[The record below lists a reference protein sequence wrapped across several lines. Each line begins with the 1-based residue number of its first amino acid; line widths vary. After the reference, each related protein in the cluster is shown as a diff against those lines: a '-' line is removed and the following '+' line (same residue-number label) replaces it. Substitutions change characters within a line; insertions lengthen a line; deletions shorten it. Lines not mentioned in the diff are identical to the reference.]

1 MKGELFMN
9 VNIKN
14 VGVIQDSTLE
24 LKGLTV
30 ITGQNNSGKTTVG
43 KTLYSIFSAKE
54 DLYDDATRDIIKY
67 AKNKLARLIRESALA
82 FFLRSHRIY
91 ANHDEPIKN
100 NPLLNVYRDEFPE
113 LNTIEDIQ
121 NFTLFLCDEIDQIEF
136 NSLLKQS
143 GHVANVTKY
152 IDEDSFKNK
161 MNRLIEELHKLVET
175 VTKLSDFAFY
185 EKTKIFKTMQTE
197 FSNQIPPVRLPD
209 NYISTLSLKE
219 KNEFFEVKIDSKA
232 KKVITKGYLGFEGI
246 GNVVFIDDVTV
257 IDNASPSFSNVY
269 SQGKSIYN
277 EGELSEVIEAL
288 DHKISLICKLSS
300 THDIVETIVRNEA
313 YDHIIGNLISLL
325 EGNIILND
333 GEFVCSSDKLEISNL
348 AMGAKLFAI
357 LLMLISN
364 GSINE
369 KTLLI
374 LDEPEAHLHPSWQNR
389 LAEIIILL
397 MKQIGIKILITSHS
411 PNFILALQTYSI
423 KYKVEQECN
432 FYTTQKR
439 EDNYII
445 DYKKMNNEL
454 PQVYAD
460 FARPFSQ
467 IKAIYDTLKNGE
479 NYD

>member
-1 MKGELFMN
+1 M
-9 VNIKN
+9 
-14 VGVIQDSTLE
+14 
-24 LKGLTV
+24 
-30 ITGQNNSGKTTVG
+30 
-43 KTLYSIFSAKE
+43 
-54 DLYDDATRDIIKY
+54 
-67 AKNKLARLIRESALA
+67 
-82 FFLRSHRIY
+82 
-91 ANHDEPIKN
+91 
-100 NPLLNVYRDEFPE
+100 
-113 LNTIEDIQ
+113 
-121 NFTLFLCDEIDQIEF
+121 
-136 NSLLKQS
+136 
-143 GHVANVTKY
+143 
-152 IDEDSFKNK
+152 
-161 MNRLIEELHKLVET
+161 
-175 VTKLSDFAFY
+175 
-185 EKTKIFKTMQTE
+185 
-197 FSNQIPPVRLPD
+197 
-209 NYISTLSLKE
+209 SLKE